1 MKKILS
7 ILILSVLICAKNSYA
22 VNIAT
27 IGLDASLINTYI
39 AEDES
44 GNTEVKK
51 AIDNFVFNFITLGVW
66 CKDKEKFP
74 NLCTIIL
81 LLCKFHFAKYLVK

>member
-39 AEDES
+39 ALKSSFETKGINIS
-44 GNTEVKK
+44 
-51 AIDNFVFNFITLGVW
+51 I
-66 CKDKEKFP
+66 KE
-74 NLCTIIL
+74 
-81 LLCKFHFAKYLVK
+81 